1 MIIDKGYRGIGV
13 FMIIDIDIDIDISL
27 VLFYLCY
34 VSCGVV
40 F

>member
-1 MIIDKGYRGIGV
+1 MIIH
-13 FMIIDIDIDIDISL
+13 IDIDIDIDISL